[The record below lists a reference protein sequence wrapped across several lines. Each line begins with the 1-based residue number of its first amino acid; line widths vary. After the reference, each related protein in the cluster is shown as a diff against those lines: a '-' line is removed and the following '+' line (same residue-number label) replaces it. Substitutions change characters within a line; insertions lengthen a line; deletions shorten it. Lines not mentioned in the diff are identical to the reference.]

1 MAFPLPPKSM
11 GPPSSCS
18 GVQFPGTDGRSAHLD
33 AADWLPHAVTSLRLE
48 IGPPHRAARAVLT
61 PPPRNLQRSR
71 DQTARAGSLFNTSEC
86 VAAQRLQFVG
96 KQTLGQ
102 GGTSPR
108 PACPARARRARPRG
122 APSAWHA
129 ATAATAPRRTPS
141 PLPASASGRGPGVV
155 ATSQLLQ
162 APEAPGGILR
172 LDFCPCGASPF
183 LAPREA
189 EALHAPRQNPGVG
202 GESSLM
208 APRRTKEIQQGR
220 LGGRIFHPV
229 CRTCF

>member
-1 MAFPLPPKSM
+1 M

-96 KQTLGQ
+96 VPPPPESWGYEFVRIYPSIPSFLP
-102 GGTSPR
+102 PR
-108 PACPARARRARPRG
+108 SSSGWRQSQNSAMDGVCTKARK
-122 APSAWHA
+122 
-129 ATAATAPRRTPS
+129 
-141 PLPASASGRGPGVV
+141 
-155 ATSQLLQ
+155 
-162 APEAPGGILR
+162 
-172 LDFCPCGASPF
+172 C
-183 LAPREA
+183 
-189 EALHAPRQNPGVG
+189 
-202 GESSLM
+202 SL
-208 APRRTKEIQQGR
+208 EWD
-220 LGGRIFHPV
+220 
-229 CRTCF
+229 

>member
-86 VAAQRLQFVG
+86 VAAQRLQFVVTEQCHG
-96 KQTLGQ
+96 RSLHQRKG
-102 GGTSPR
+102 
-108 PACPARARRARPRG
+108 ARLEN
-122 APSAWHA
+122 PS
-129 ATAATAPRRTPS
+129 T
-141 PLPASASGRGPGVV
+141 GV
-155 ATSQLLQ
+155 
-162 APEAPGGILR
+162 PP
-172 LDFCPCGASPF
+172 
-183 LAPREA
+183 
-189 EALHAPRQNPGVG
+189 
-202 GESSLM
+202 
-208 APRRTKEIQQGR
+208 
-220 LGGRIFHPV
+220 
-229 CRTCF
+229 